1 MRLWIAAAGGPGLL
15 TPLLAIGLAAGCATS
30 SPPGAEEGPAPAGA
44 FDPAGGYEVTMS
56 SERMVSEGTMEVRGI
71 RGEPGSYTGVITVGS
86 VTARIV
92 NVEAGDDHMTVQAI
106 ASQGT
111 LILRL
116 AWDGEYLSGNW
127 ILGSQRGTFLGRKR
141 PGQPSGGP
149 VSTGRSARPPHSD
162 QEPS

>member
-1 MRLWIAAAGGPGLL
+1 MRRWIAAAGGRGLL
-15 TPLLAIGLAAGCATS
+15 TPLLAIGLAAGCAAS
-30 SPPGAEEGPAPAGA
+30 SRPGSEDGPAPGGV

-71 RGEPGSYTGVITVGS
+71 PDEPGSYTGVITVGS

-92 NVEAGDDHMTVQAI
+92 NVDAGDDHMTVQAI

-127 ILGSQRGTFLGRKR
+127 ILGPQRGTFLGRKQ
-141 PGQPSGGP
+141 PGHPSGGP

>member
-1 MRLWIAAAGGPGLL
+1 MRLRIAAAGRPGSVTALC
-15 TPLLAIGLAAGCATS
+15 AVGLAAACAAS
-30 SPPGAEEGPAPAGA
+30 SPPGTEDGPAPAGA
-44 FDPAGGYEVTMS
+44 FEAAGEYEVTMS

-92 NVEAGDDHMTVQAI
+92 NVDAGDDHMTVHAI

-127 ILGSQRGTFLGRKR
+127 ILGPQRGTFMGRKR

-149 VSTGRSARPPHSD
+149 VSIGRSARPPHSD